1 MVFWDLLQFSTMY
14 SFIFPLCSLYCCN
27 GLGCFCFNFHQ
38 GDNVPPYLTSFEL
51 WVFLQSFF
59 ERCNIYFKNYIFR
72 LSRRDHFSQSLLRR
86 MFSQGIEAGIAVIGH
101 VGLTPQAISVLG
113 GFRAQGKN
121 IGSWVL
127 FCCSEM
133 CAYTCCCCCNICS
146 SNPYHRYW
154 GRNFL

>member
-1 MVFWDLLQFSTMY
+1 MRFSSAGFTQQ
-14 SFIFPLCSLYCCN
+14 SPE
-27 GLGCFCFNFHQ
+27 GEKGCLN
-38 GDNVPPYLTSFEL
+38 SEL
-51 WVFLQSFF
+51 WHACAGPLVSLPAVGS
-59 ERCNIYFKNYIFR
+59 RVVYFPQGHSEQVGLVAGLKLPITLDELYYIVIDFTR
-72 LSRRDHFSQSLLRR
+72 
-86 MFSQGIEAGIAVIGH
+86 GIEAGIAVIGH